1 MSRKNLMRSTIM
13 AVGIFGA
20 ALAGGW
26 PTPGTTEE
34 SYPWCTQG
42 SLLRC
47 YYTTREQCEQIV
59 DYHGFCV
66 PNPDVSPRER

>member
-47 YYTTREQCEQIV
+47 YCTTREQCEQIV